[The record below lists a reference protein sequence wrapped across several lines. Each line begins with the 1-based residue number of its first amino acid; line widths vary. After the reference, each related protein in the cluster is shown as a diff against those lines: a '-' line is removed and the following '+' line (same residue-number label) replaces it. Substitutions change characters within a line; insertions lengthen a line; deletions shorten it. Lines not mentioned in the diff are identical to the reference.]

1 MLFFFEI
8 KIHVLCF
15 FFFLSPFQFL
25 SSKKPHW
32 SGKDVTLMFK
42 NVSKFIERT
51 NVLSKYS

>member
-1 MLFFFEI
+1 MLFSFEI
-8 KIHVLCF
+8 GIHVLC
-15 FFFLSPFQFL
+15 FFLSPFQFL

-42 NVSKFIERT
+42 NVSKFIKRT